1 MRRGP
6 RQILHTRSDVE
17 EDLGATMKSLRE
29 LKREYE
35 RQVVSLTLAQ
45 NGGSQRR
52 SAAAL
57 GMSQRGLQK
66 AIARHS
72 LHETLAAISPR
83 AS

>member
-1 MRRGP
+1 MRRDP
-6 RQILHTRSDVE
+6 RQILHTRTDVE
-17 EDLGATMKSLRE
+17 EDLGSTMKSLRE

-35 RQVVSLTLAQ
+35 RQVVSLTLVQ
-45 NGGSQRR
+45 NGGNQRR
-52 SAAAL
+52 SAASL

-72 LHETLAAISPR
+72 LLATAASR